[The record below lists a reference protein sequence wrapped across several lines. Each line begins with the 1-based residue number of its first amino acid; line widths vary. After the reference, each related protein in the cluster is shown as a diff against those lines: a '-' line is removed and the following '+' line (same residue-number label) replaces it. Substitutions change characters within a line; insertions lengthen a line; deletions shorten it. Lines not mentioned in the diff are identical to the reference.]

1 MTWLQ
6 NVAQICLVVEQ
17 ICRDMEPI
25 IQASVPSM
33 LNSIHFTT
41 FNLGRTPARFEGLI
55 VRGEGI
61 HDTIDIFLDV
71 GLKINHLPE
80 FGVAQLSTNG
90 RLGIDVI
97 HKCAPVGPSQL
108 KPATHFQINKLR
120 RVTRGTRG
128 AGVESHLLDSRDDK
142 VE

>member
-61 HDTIDIFLDV
+61 HDAI
-71 GLKINHLPE
+71 E
-80 FGVAQLSTNG
+80 FGVAQLSTNR
-90 RLGIDVI
+90 RLGIE
-97 HKCAPVGPSQL
+97 C
-108 KPATHFQINKLR
+108 R
-120 RVTRGTRG
+120 
-128 AGVESHLLDSRDDK
+128 
-142 VE
+142 